1 VSCGYA
7 ADWSLG
13 SKNLR
18 SYRNKKRCA
27 MKKVLM
33 SCAAVSILFFMVA
46 MASAADKSATVNGYV
61 SDSMCGAKGANSSH
75 AACMTK
81 CLGKGGNAVIVT
93 DGDQKVVN
101 VDNPDVLK
109 GHEGHHVAVTG
120 AMTGDTI
127 HISSVKML

>member
-1 VSCGYA
+1 
-7 ADWSLG
+7 
-13 SKNLR
+13 
-18 SYRNKKRCA
+18 

-33 SCAAVSILFFMVA
+33 SCVAVSILFFVVA
-46 MASAADKSATVNGYV
+46 TASAADKSTTVNGYV
-61 SDSMCGAKGANSSH
+61 SDSMCGAKGNNASH

-81 CLGKGGNAVIVT
+81 CLGKGANAVIVT

-127 HISSVKML
+127 HVSSVKML